1 MSKEIDKLIEQVLS
15 EAFTVKFDNW
25 QDLQGADKKNK
36 PTTLANKPPT
46 KDAITKKFQTDPPV
60 NSKKEIATRIQSLFR
75 MATPSNVLDDA
86 DLKAAFGGT
95 PSPRSTHQKARWAA
109 TFLKDHSLT
118 DKIRLAAEKAFQ
130 DSDAYDAWWDRV
142 KNFDVRSSAV
152 PSDEDD
158 DTEESDPNDSLLAA
172 DENIIPGTKDNIA
185 RVIYLFSV
193 AIDPEH
199 KKQSEAI
206 TTLETMVQKY
216 LGGIRLVQDYI
227 GTDHEYS
234 QELIRLFKKSDIKKK
249 RLPYKAQDQS
259 KYDDL
264 DKKDVTTTTISDP
277 ALSTGGSADAA
288 YRQELIDV
296 FQNVAKIAGQRS
308 DSLDSSKFWID
319 SLKHIAQ
326 FSSFVKNKGKRS
338 TLRQERMMADT
349 DIMTRSTRGS
359 EDFRNMTATDYLTM
373 TVALDYCYRFAKEI
387 EGGGGAYQF
396 EAFLGLLAGG
406 YVGGK
411 ERGIAG
417 GPGEADFVIQGPD
430 GRPIMGSAK
439 YYASDSA
446 SQSARS
452 FELDEGV
459 AYVYAK
465 KYSDET
471 MQQTTP
477 DALEIMKIGL
487 HIFTIE
493 KVFSSRDAR
502 QTGDRAKALQEGSG
516 GEAKHLPN
524 FNLKDPSTYPTKPG
538 RSVFKFMRTGSQ
550 QGKDTKGEL
559 IGYYECESKGQIALK
574 PGLVESTIVGVLDL
588 PKVTREELTAAHQ
601 AASSEVGGL
610 VRQVFDGFKDLMGDL
625 TNAKKLS
632 TQYSTSADY
641 KKGFKALISIESAG
655 DKIVKLSELFVKEQP
670 KGREGEELTRMK
682 ESKSPL
688 DSLIESIIKKKLLK

>member
-15 EAFTVKFDNW
+15 EK
-25 QDLQGADKKNK
+25 
-36 PTTLANKPPT
+36 TTLYKVTDRADLHGATASTRNSTLPSKYP
-46 KDAITKKFQTDPPV
+46 KIDAIKTKIKTDPDLGDDMA
-60 NSKKEIATRIQSLFR
+60 KRMQWLFR
-75 MATPSNVLDDA
+75 AADPKNVLDTD
-86 DLKAAFGGT
+86 DLAAAFTGK
-95 PSPRSTHQKARWAA
+95 SSKATIAA
-109 TFLKDHSLT
+109 TWLKDNST
-118 DKIRLAAEKAFQ
+118 IKKVRQAAEAAFQ
-130 DSDAYDAWWDRV
+130 DSDAYEAWWDKV
-142 KNFDVRSSAV
+142 KNFEVRSSAAT
-152 PSDEDD
+152 SDEDD
-158 DTEESDPNDSLLAA
+158 DTEEDSDSKDSFLAK
-172 DENIIPGTKDNIA
+172 DENIIPGSKNNIA
-185 RVIYLFSV
+185 RVIYLFS
-193 AIDPEH
+193 AATEDGHP
-199 KKQSEAI
+199 KQDEAR
-206 TTLETMVQKY
+206 TALETMVQEY

-234 QELIRLFKKSDIKKK
+234 QKLINLFKKSDLKTK
-249 RLPYKAQDQS
+249 RLPYKDQDQS
-259 KYDDL
+259 KHGDK

-319 SLKHIAQ
+319 SLKHIAE
-326 FSSFVKNKGKRS
+326 FSSFVKNKGRKQ

-349 DIMTRSTRGS
+349 DIMTRSTRVGS
-359 EDFRNMTATDYLTM
+359 EDFGKMTATDYLTM

-430 GRPIMGSAK
+430 GKPIMGSAK
-439 YYASDSA
+439 FYASDSA

-452 FELDEGV
+452 FELNEGV

-465 KYSDET
+465 KYGDEA
-471 MQQTTP
+471 MQQTTS

-493 KVFSSRDAR
+493 KVFSTKDTRE
-502 QTGDRAKALQEGSG
+502 TGDRVKSLQEGSG
-516 GEAKHLPN
+516 GEAKQISFNIKEPN
-524 FNLKDPSTYPTKPG
+524 TYPQQPG
-538 RSVFKFMRTGSQ
+538 RSVFKFMRTGSPS
-550 QGKDTKGEL
+550 GKGTDGAL

-574 PGLVESTIVGVLDL
+574 PGLKKSTIVGVLDL

-601 AASSEVGGL
+601 AASSQVSGL

-632 TQYSTSADY
+632 TQYSTGAKYND
-641 KKGFKALISIESAG
+641 GLKALLSIESAG
-655 DKIVKLSELFVKEQP
+655 DKIVKLSDLFVKEEP
-670 KGREGEELTRMK
+670 EGREGEKLQRMK
-682 ESKSPL
+682 ESKTPL
-688 DSLIESIIKKKLLK
+688 DQLIESIIKQALLK

>member
-15 EAFTVKFDNW
+15 EK
-25 QDLQGADKKNK
+25 
-36 PTTLANKPPT
+36 TTLYKVTDRADLHGATDSTRTSTLPSKYP
-46 KDAITKKFQTDPPV
+46 KIDAIKTKIKTDPDLD
-60 NSKKEIATRIQSLFR
+60 NDMAKRMQWLFR
-75 MATPSNVLDDA
+75 AEDPKNVLDTD
-86 DLKAAFGGT
+86 DLAAAFTGT
-95 PSPRSTHQKARWAA
+95 PSKATKAA
-109 TFLKDHSLT
+109 TWLKDNST
-118 DKIRLAAEKAFQ
+118 IKKVRQAAEAAFQ
-130 DSDAYDAWWDRV
+130 DSDAYEAWWDKV
-142 KNFDVRSSAV
+142 KNFEIRSSADQ
-152 PSDEDD
+152 SGDD
-158 DTEESDPNDSLLAA
+158 DAEEDSDPKDSFIAR
-172 DENIIPGTKDNIA
+172 DEKIIPGSKNNIA
-185 RVIYLFSV
+185 RVIYLFS
-193 AIDPEH
+193 AATEAGHP
-199 KKQSEAI
+199 KQSEAK
-206 TTLETMVQKY
+206 TTLEAMVQEY

-227 GTDHEYS
+227 GTEHPYS
-234 QELIRLFKKSDIKKK
+234 QKLIKLFKNSDLKTK
-249 RLPYKAQDQS
+249 RLPYKDQDQS
-259 KYDDL
+259 KHGDK

-319 SLKHIAQ
+319 SLKHIAE
-326 FSSFVKNKGKRS
+326 FSSFVKNKGKKS
-338 TLRQERMMADT
+338 TLRQERMMADSDT
-349 DIMTRSTRGS
+349 DGLG
-359 EDFRNMTATDYLTM
+359 DFDNMTATDYLTM

-430 GRPIMGSAK
+430 GKPIMGSAK
-439 YYASDSA
+439 FYASDSA

-452 FELDEGV
+452 FELNEGV

-465 KYSDET
+465 KYGDEA
-471 MQQTTP
+471 MQQTTS

-493 KVFSSRDAR
+493 KVFSTKDTRE
-502 QTGDRAKALQEGSG
+502 TGDRVKSLQEGSG
-516 GEAKHLPN
+516 GEAKRIS
-524 FNLKDPSTYPTKPG
+524 FNIKDPSTYPQQPG
-538 RSVFKFMRTGSQ
+538 RSVFKFMRTGSPS
-550 QGKDTKGEL
+550 GKGTDGAL

-574 PGLVESTIVGVLDL
+574 PGLKKSTIVGVLDL

-601 AASSEVGGL
+601 AASSQVSGL

-632 TQYSTSADY
+632 TQYSTGAKYND
-641 KKGFKALISIESAG
+641 GLKALLSIESAG
-655 DKIVKLSELFVKEQP
+655 DKIVKLSDLFVKEEP
-670 KGREGEELTRMK
+670 EGREGEKLQRMK
-682 ESKSPL
+682 ESQPAL
-688 DSLIESIIKKKLLK
+688 DQLIEIIIKQTLLK